1 VGLTVA
7 ANVAASTDR
16 VQSTTGYHPEIV
28 IESGHRW
35 G

>member
-1 VGLTVA
+1 MTTV
-7 ANVAASTDR
+7 VASTDR
-16 VQSTTGYHPEIV
+16 ILSAISGHPEVV